1 MYSATATAFL
11 PGAKRAGTPCLVAAA
26 ISKLAPGSFLRQ
38 ATTFNL
44 FALARTAAVIF
55 SNSTMPTSISLNFS
69 INSASLNLTPVKPKP
84 PCSTSNP
91 LLIRRL
97 T

>member
-11 PGAKRAGTPCLVAAA
+11 PGANRAGIPRLVAAA

-38 ATTFNL
+38 ATTFKL
-44 FALARTAAVIF
+44 LALSSTASVIF
-55 SNSTMPTSISLNFS
+55 SNSTIATSIFLNFS
-69 INSASLNLTPVKPKP
+69 INSASVNLTPVKPKP

-91 LLIRRL
+91 LLINRS